1 MKRYFQ
7 ISLKEPSGRVIG
19 PVGVVAGP
27 DTTANLTAAQVAQ
40 NTALATG
47 PEGSSLAYFQDLGQV
62 DIEG

>member
-7 ISLKEPSGRVIG
+7 ISVKDPSGRVIG
-19 PVGVVAGP
+19 PVGVVVGP

-40 NTALATG
+40 TRALATA
-47 PEGSSLAYFQDLGQV
+47 PEGSTLAYFQDLGQV